1 MFGIIYNKT
10 CASDQA
16 AIAHGFN
23 PSRLNLMSLIPLLYG
38 MPTTVVLVL
47 VIYTI
52 FNKKGRLGDFKGPF
66 FPCFG
71 VACGVVSFIKLI
83 KH

>member
-1 MFGIIYNKT
+1 MFGVIYNKT

-16 AIAHGFN
+16 AIAKDFN

-38 MPTTVVLVL
+38 MPTSVVLIL

-52 FNKKGRLGDFKGPF
+52 FNKKGRYGDFREPF
-66 FPCFG
+66 FLCFG